1 MILIYLFLYTLTEED
16 ELSSGGTSE
25 RYMSFVDGRGWWD
38 KEGSVIIW
46 SVISSSTSSRSAAI
60 SNTDAGSSNVSE
72 SLWLK
77 SEDSENG
84 DSGNDLTRARV
95 WLSSAGRSIMV
106 EVDSGDNGTGG

>member
-1 MILIYLFLYTLTEED
+1 MILIYLFLYILTEED

-25 RYMSFVDGRGWWD
+25 RYVLFVDGRGWWD
-38 KEGSVIIW
+38 KEGSVSIW
-46 SVISSSTSSRSAAI
+46 SGISSSTSSRSAAM
-60 SNTDAGSSNVSE
+60 SNTDAGTSNVYE

-84 DSGNDLTRARV
+84 DSGNDLTRTRV
-95 WLSSAGRSIMV
+95 WLSSAGGSVMV